1 MQTPGTADRAGAGHL
16 TAIRKNIEDTKVRRT
31 GRTRTCKTY
40 ERHDRTD
47 DRAAEFSWEC
57 DHLESGIDTSGH
69 YRQTISRDTISIL
82 YHSAYLRI
90 ISKELKFRA
99 RCFKVKGSD
108 ERRSLEK

>member
-1 MQTPGTADRAGAGHL
+1 
-16 TAIRKNIEDTKVRRT
+16 
-31 GRTRTCKTY
+31 
-40 ERHDRTD
+40 
-47 DRAAEFSWEC
+47 
-57 DHLESGIDTSGH
+57 LESGIDTSGH